1 MYKFINPYNWDED
14 EKDDFYFY
22 LQVAVNTD
30 KTITGDL
37 NAKVGWE
44 RRGRRVIGSHRIVV
58 MNDNGELFCDLCA
71 MNGYWRKFTNL
82 GSTNRR

>member
-44 RRGRRVIGSHRIVV
+44 RRGIHVIGSHRIVV
-58 MNDNGELFCDLCA
+58 MNDNGELFCWLVC
-71 MNGYWRKFTNL
+71 NEWLLEEIYQPL
-82 GSTNRR
+82 